1 MKVRSLFIVDLSE
14 IIKRVEKG
22 IVDFMVET
30 KIDVVND
37 LTNLFI
43 SRVFLEMSEVY
54 KEQHE
59 AFVVFYLDSGIKE
72 HLLDCEGIILY
83 KRFFRIME
91 KEVKFPTVIGNLK
104 YELFANMMKTECPE
118 YDEVVANHRSFVE
131 LFPKLKIVIERLK
144 FYRLKG
150 EVVDDIKNKC
160 KMMLSL

>member
-59 AFVVFYLDSGIKE
+59 AFVVFYLDSEIKE
-72 HLLDCEGIILY
+72 HLLDCEGVILY

-91 KEVKFPTVIGNLK
+91 KEVKFPSVIGNLK

-118 YDEVVANHRSFVE
+118 YDEVVANHKSFAE
-131 LFPKLKIVIERLK
+131 LFPKLKVVIERLK

>member
-59 AFVVFYLDSGIKE
+59 AFVVFYLDSRIKE
-72 HLLDCEGIILY
+72 HLLDCDGVILY

-91 KEVKFPTVIGNLK
+91 KEVKFPVIFANLPYDK
-104 YELFANMMKTECPE
+104 FANMMKTECPE

>member
-1 MKVRSLFIVDLSE
+1 MKVRSLFIVDLTE
-14 IIKRVEKG
+14 IIREVESSVVQFMTETG
-22 IVDFMVET
+22 ITVM
-30 KIDVVND
+30 ND

-43 SRVFLEMSEVY
+43 SRVFLKMAEIY
-54 KEQHE
+54 KNQHE
-59 AFVVFYLDSGIKE
+59 AFVVFYLDSEIKE
-72 HLLDCEGIILY
+72 HLLDCEGIIIY

-131 LFPKLKIVIERLK
+131 LFPKLSKVILRAK
-144 FYRLKG
+144 YHRLKG
-150 EVVDDIKNKC
+150 EVIENVQNKC

>member
-14 IIKRVEKG
+14 IIKRIEKG

-59 AFVVFYLDSGIKE
+59 AFVVFYLDSRIKE
-72 HLLDCEGIILY
+72 HLLDCDGVILY

-91 KEVKFPTVIGNLK
+91 KEVKFPVIFANLPYDK
-104 YELFANMMKTECPE
+104 FANMMKTECPE

>member
-22 IVDFMVET
+22 VVDFMVET

-54 KEQHE
+54 KEHHE

-72 HLLDCEGIILY
+72 YLLDCEGVINY

-91 KEVKFPTVIGNLK
+91 KEVKFPVIFANLPYDK
-104 YELFANMMKTECPE
+104 FANMMKTECPE

-131 LFPKLKIVIERLK
+131 LFPKLNKVILRAK
-144 FYRLKG
+144 YYRLKG
-150 EVVDDIKNKC
+150 EVVDNIKNKC

>member
-59 AFVVFYLDSGIKE
+59 AFVVFYLDSEIKE
-72 HLLDCEGIILY
+72 HLLDCEGVILY

-91 KEVKFPTVIGNLK
+91 KEVKFPSVIGNLK
-104 YELFANMMKTECPE
+104 YELFSNMMKTECPE
-118 YDEVVANHRSFVE
+118 YDEVVANHKSFAE
-131 LFPKLKIVIERLK
+131 LFPKLKVVIERLK

>member
-43 SRVFLEMSEVY
+43 SRVFLEMSEFY

-59 AFVVFYLDSGIKE
+59 AFVAFYLDSKIKE
-72 HLLDCEGIILY
+72 HLLDCDGVILY

-91 KEVKFPTVIGNLK
+91 KEVKFPVIFANLPYDK
-104 YELFANMMKTECPE
+104 FANMMKTECPE

-144 FYRLKG
+144 FHRLKG

>member
-14 IIKRVEKG
+14 LIKRVEKG

-59 AFVVFYLDSGIKE
+59 AFVVFYLDSRIKE
-72 HLLDCEGIILY
+72 HLLDCDGVILY

-91 KEVKFPTVIGNLK
+91 KEVKFPVIFANLPYDK
-104 YELFANMMKTECPE
+104 FANMMKTECPE

>member
-59 AFVVFYLDSGIKE
+59 AFVVFYLDIGIKE
-72 HLLDCEGIILY
+72 HLLDCDGVILY

-91 KEVKFPTVIGNLK
+91 KEVKFPVIFANLPFDK
-104 YELFANMMKTECPE
+104 FANMMKTECPE

-131 LFPKLKIVIERLK
+131 LFPKLSKVILRAK
-144 FYRLKG
+144 YHRLKG
-150 EVVDDIKNKC
+150 EVIENVQNKC

>member
-59 AFVVFYLDSGIKE
+59 AFVVFYLDSEIKE
-72 HLLDCEGIILY
+72 HLLDCEGVILY

-118 YDEVVANHRSFVE
+118 YDEVVANHKSFVE
-131 LFPKLKIVIERLK
+131 LFPKLKAVIERLK

>member
-72 HLLDCEGIILY
+72 HLLDCDGVILY

-91 KEVKFPTVIGNLK
+91 KEVKFPVIFANLPCDK
-104 YELFANMMKTECPE
+104 FANMMKTECPE

-131 LFPKLKIVIERLK
+131 LFPKLSKVILRAK
-144 FYRLKG
+144 YHRLKG
-150 EVVDDIKNKC
+150 EVIENVQNKC